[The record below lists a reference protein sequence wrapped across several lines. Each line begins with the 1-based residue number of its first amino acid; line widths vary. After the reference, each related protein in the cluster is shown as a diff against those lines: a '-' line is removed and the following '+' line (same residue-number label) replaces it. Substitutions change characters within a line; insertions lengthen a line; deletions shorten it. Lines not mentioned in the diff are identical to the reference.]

1 MPCRRIRHIHVCL
14 IVASMIATSH
24 GEAARADRK
33 PPTASIAATERH
45 KIAPRSSDEHK
56 VSTSAG
62 ASSGWWWSTAGA
74 ASILALAGWASF
86 AGRKFLP
93 KTVAN
98 TRGVKVV
105 GRTSLSPKHS
115 VYLLQV
121 GERVLIVGTGPQGA
135 PSLLGELNTRDE
147 LTKAQPT
154 TAAPTSVNRF
164 DHRLG
169 DDDA

>member
-1 MPCRRIRHIHVCL
+1 M
-14 IVASMIATSH
+14 IVAF
-24 GEAARADRK
+24 AAAFLPREVAKADPK
-33 PPTASIAATERH
+33 PPTASIAAPERH
-45 KIAPRSSDEHK
+45 KIAARSSAEHQTN
-56 VSTSAG
+56 SGSG
-62 ASSGWWWSTAGA
+62 GWWWSTAGA
-74 ASILALAGWASF
+74 ATILALAGWASL

-93 KTVAN
+93 KTAVN

-135 PSLLGELNTRDE
+135 PSLLGEVNSRDE
-147 LTKAQPT
+147 LTKAAPASNA
-154 TAAPTSVNRF
+154 TAATNRF